1 MAKNKENEVLTNE
14 EETAKVETTTKKE
27 TSTKKQAHKFSPD
40 DMIPCRS
47 VTYGELLLEGFKTK
61 ALYTWANEGDVTYVE
76 YQDLQA
82 LQSRKSRFLTDPL
95 FIIEDEDLVSN
106 WSSTLKSIYDKVEEE
121 NLEELLKLP
130 VAKLK
135 NKLKASPDG
144 VKNSVKSMA
153 AAKILAGEFDSL
165 NRIKA
170 IDEVLGTQ
178 LISMIQ

>member
-1 MAKNKENEVLTNE
+1 MANK
-14 EETAKVETTTKKE
+14 TTKTEAPVEEVVEQTKAPA
-27 TSTKKQAHKFSPD
+27 KKQAKKFAPD

-47 VTYGELLLEGFKTK
+47 ITYGELLLEGFKTK
-61 ALYTWANEGDVTYVE
+61 TLYTWANAGDVTNVE
-76 YQDLQA
+76 YQDLQS

-95 FIIEDEDLVSN
+95 FIIEDEDLVES
-106 WSSTLKSIYDKVEEE
+106 WSAMLKPIYSKVEEAD
-121 NLEELLKLP
+121 LEELLKLP

-144 VKNSVKSMA
+144 VKTSIKSMA
-153 AAKILAGEFDSL
+153 AAKILTGEFDSI

>member
-1 MAKNKENEVLTNE
+1 MAKNKENEVLVNE
-14 EETAKVETTTKKE
+14 NDAVEEVVVEKKTAA
-27 TSTKKQAHKFSPD
+27 KKQAHKFAPD

-61 ALYTWANEGDVTYVE
+61 ALYTWANEGDVTEVE
-76 YQDLQA
+76 FQDLQA

-106 WSSTLKSIYDKVEEE
+106 WSSMLKPIYSRIEEA
-121 NLEELLKLP
+121 NLEELLQLP
-130 VAKLK
+130 VTKLK

-144 VKNSVKSMA
+144 VKSSVKSMV
-153 AAKILAGEFDSL
+153 AAKILTGEFDSL

>member
-1 MAKNKENEVLTNE
+1 MAKNKENEVLVNE
-14 EETAKVETTTKKE
+14 NDAVEEVVVEKKTT
-27 TSTKKQAHKFSPD
+27 SKKQAHKFAPD

-61 ALYTWANEGDVTYVE
+61 ALYTWANEGDVTEVE
-76 YQDLQA
+76 FQDLQA

-106 WSSTLKSIYDKVEEE
+106 WSSMLKPIYSRIEEA
-121 NLEELLKLP
+121 NLEELLQLP
-130 VAKLK
+130 VTKLK

-144 VKNSVKSMA
+144 VKSSVKSMV
-153 AAKILAGEFDSL
+153 AAKILTGEFDSL

>member
-1 MAKNKENEVLTNE
+1 MANDTENKVQATVDSETEV
-14 EETAKVETTTKKE
+14 KKA
-27 TSTKKQAHKFSPD
+27 SSKKQARKFASD

-61 ALYTWANEGDVTYVE
+61 TLYTWANAGDVTDVE
-76 YQDLQA
+76 YQDLQS

-95 FIIEDEDLVSN
+95 FIIEDEDLVAN
-106 WSSTLKSIYDKVEEE
+106 WSSMLKPIYDKVEEA
-121 NLEELLKLP
+121 NIEELLKLP

-144 VKNSVKSMA
+144 VKSSIKSMA
-153 AAKILAGEFDSL
+153 AAKIISGEFDSL
-165 NRIKA
+165 SRIKA

-178 LISMIQ
+178 LITMIQ

>member
-1 MAKNKENEVLTNE
+1 MSNK
-14 EETAKVETTTKKE
+14 
-27 TSTKKQAHKFSPD
+27 STKTEELVDEIVEQTEAPAKKKAKKFAPG

-47 VTYGELLLEGFKTK
+47 ITYGELLLEGFKTK
-61 ALYTWANEGDVTYVE
+61 TLYTWANAGDVTDVE
-76 YQDLQA
+76 YQDLQS

-95 FIIEDEDLVSN
+95 FIIEDEDLVEN
-106 WSSTLKSIYDKVEEE
+106 WSAMLKPIYSKVEEADI
-121 NLEELLKLP
+121 EELLKLP

-144 VKNSVKSMA
+144 VKSSIKSMA
-153 AAKILAGEFDSL
+153 AAKILTGEFDSI